1 MSRIARIIK
10 YEDLTCPNCKN
21 SSSSLD
27 GISHAYLEWITHPV
41 LGKRNGDVVMDGE
54 DWEHGDV
61 TEKATVQNVPNNNID
76 CGHYHCNSCSWNWVE
91 DREQD
96 WK

>member
-41 LGKRNGDVVMDGE
+41 LGKRNGVVVMDGE

-61 TEKATVQNVPNNNID
+61 TETATVQNVPNNNID
-76 CGHYHCNSCSWNWVE
+76 CGHE